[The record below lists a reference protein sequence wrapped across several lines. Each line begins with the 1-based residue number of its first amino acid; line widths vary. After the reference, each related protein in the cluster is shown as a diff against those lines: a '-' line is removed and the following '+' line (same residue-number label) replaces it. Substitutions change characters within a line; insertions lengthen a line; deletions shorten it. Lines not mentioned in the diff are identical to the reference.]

1 MHVWTSSADVD
12 ECVQQSPC
20 DPNALCTNTPGSYTC
35 ACNEGYTGDGI
46 TCSGKYFIILDC
58 AKLKVW
64 MKHFLYTLSDVEEI
78 SWIPN
83 LSQFHINFL
92 ARCLPGR
99 HIWLFALYVSN
110 NDSGGL
116 VNGTLVLSVCE
127 LHTSLRRQQ
136 GLTSSPAI
144 LHGKYPYSIIVWV
157 WVYPII

>member
-1 MHVWTSSADVD
+1 
-12 ECVQQSPC
+12 
-20 DPNALCTNTPGSYTC
+20 
-35 ACNEGYTGDGI
+35 
-46 TCSGKYFIILDC
+46 
-58 AKLKVW
+58 

-92 ARCLPGR
+92 ARCLSGR
-99 HIWLFALYVSN
+99 HIWLFALYFSN

-136 GLTSSPAI
+136 GSTSSPAI
-144 LHGKYPYSIIVWV
+144 LHCKYLYDIIMCVGVGVPHHLSFHISGIPGNVLLITANRHSESPSSICRKCRYST
-157 WVYPII
+157 YS